1 MTYTI
6 SIGNWGSEC
15 VAGEIPDNI
24 WKFIE
29 VECDSDASTYLE
41 KLEEGEV
48 PEDLKLAEDN
58 SSFYDVPGFF
68 DCYGPYSDGTLTVTD
83 EDDNEIEID
92 ASEFPKETEYTSCT
106 VGKPYFVWESVE
118 KGGWD
123 ATLDI
128 DEPFDKSKLKLH
140 TRKLSYD
147 DDNYS
152 KEFIT
157 AVEYDGQMLD
167 VELNSTRGISYELD
181 FYEAEIQE
189 EDED

>member
-29 VECDSDASTYLE
+29 DECDSDASTYLE